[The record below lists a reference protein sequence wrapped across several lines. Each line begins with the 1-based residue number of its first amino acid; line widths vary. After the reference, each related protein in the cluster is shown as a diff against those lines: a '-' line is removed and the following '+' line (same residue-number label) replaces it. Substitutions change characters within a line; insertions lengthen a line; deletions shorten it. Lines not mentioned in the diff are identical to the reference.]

1 MERKQNEFFSD
12 LYYLKKYQLMQENIQ
27 GENSLDMDD
36 ETKTT
41 VQKVSTLQDLCS
53 VTKNFMEKT
62 KKFIPKETFEEWI
75 YADSEVYTDKYHH
88 RKFQNEIENS
98 DLIIMLL
105 EKFVSL
111 YDDIHVSNDS
121 SRMSEEY
128 NLRLYDF
135 NDYDLYFSSEQ
146 DAELFAS
153 EFSPD
158 AYTLFKMEDGAWV
171 EQYSV

>member
-1 MERKQNEFFSD
+1 MERKTNNFFSN

-27 GENSLDMDD
+27 GEKSINMDD
-36 ETKTT
+36 GTKMAVQGIANLQELYSATET
-41 VQKVSTLQDLCS
+41 
-53 VTKNFMEKT
+53 FMEKT
-62 KKFIPKETFEEWI
+62 KKSIPAGTFEEWM

-88 RKFQNEIENS
+88 RKFANEIENS
-98 DLIIMLL
+98 DLVNILL

-111 YDDIHVSNDS
+111 YDDIHVFTDS
-121 SRMSEEY
+121 SRMNKEY

-135 NDYDLYFSSEQ
+135 NDYDLYFLSEQ

-153 EFSPD
+153 EFILD
-158 AYTLFKMEDGAWV
+158 TYTLFKMEDGVWI